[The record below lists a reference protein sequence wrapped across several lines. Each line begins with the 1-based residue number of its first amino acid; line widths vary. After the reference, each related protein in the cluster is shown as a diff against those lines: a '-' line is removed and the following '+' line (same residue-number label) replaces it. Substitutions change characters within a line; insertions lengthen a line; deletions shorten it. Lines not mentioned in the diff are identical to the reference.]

1 MTNSGQRSQTASRD
15 NCTNSLSNICEQS
28 TPVSHEISNQFGST
42 NSPLVSHSESE
53 SPVDLHLYPFGSNP
67 SLVSHSNK
75 ICPHRNFYSKCVTC
89 NPAYS
94 SFLRSVGKSLS
105 PSTAEAHY
113 QGLTTSYSQLEL
125 SNKMN
130 SLNPE
135 VLMSPEAK
143 HLFSSS
149 SGGVGIGGMGHLGHI
164 STSIA
169 GIPSGVNPGLAGMAG
184 SHLHPSHHHSSHPA
198 SIHSMASS
206 GFSLHSH
213 LTAATTGQRR
223 LSSNNSS
230 PTNRSTKNSSN
241 NKQFLC
247 PMCNK
252 LFTQKGNLKTH
263 MMIHSGDKPYAC
275 HVCGK
280 SFTQKVQNQQPL
292 REQQQQQQP
301 PPHQVESPSH
311 LYHGSSDN
319 TFSGNMAN
327 VNTLTNLQQSPP
339 NSFNLST
346 TPSAAAA
353 AAAVLLSS
361 TSGFSK
367 DPKASHLHFMSSL
380 FH

>member
-1 MTNSGQRSQTASRD
+1 MHNTVSPPATSAESVVSKHHNNHHQARQSNSSSSNSKHLTSPWHSYQTSLNDLFQKPNSTNGNINGLVNIVDTTNSAGNSTNNSSSRSNSSSNSNSPTISSISHLATTNSYHGKMTNSGQRSQTASRD

-113 QGLTTSYSQLEL
+113 QGFTTSYSQLEL

-252 LFTQKGNLKTH
+252 KKKKKG
-263 MMIHSGDKPYAC
+263 IYI
-275 HVCGK
+275 
-280 SFTQKVQNQQPL
+280 
-292 REQQQQQQP
+292 
-301 PPHQVESPSH
+301 
-311 LYHGSSDN
+311 
-319 TFSGNMAN
+319 
-327 VNTLTNLQQSPP
+327 
-339 NSFNLST
+339 
-346 TPSAAAA
+346 
-353 AAAVLLSS
+353 
-361 TSGFSK
+361 
-367 DPKASHLHFMSSL
+367 
-380 FH
+380 